1 VLSLKPFLQ
10 LTRAGRK
17 IEQSQK
23 ERVMKKNL
31 HPSWSKQDQ
40 LKGKRM
46 HQVWDEFFSAAQQ
59 TEKDSG
65 PSPSGQLKEQRL
77 TTVLSQHEAALMS
90 FPNVMG
96 VAEGI
101 RTRGG
106 KPTGERCLVVYV
118 DRKIPKSKLGKMDT
132 LPRAIDGVPIDVVE
146 VGKVEPLPL

>member
-1 VLSLKPFLQ
+1 
-10 LTRAGRK
+10 
-17 IEQSQK
+17 
-23 ERVMKKNL
+23 MKKKL

-46 HQVWDEFFSAAQQ
+46 HQAWDEFFSAAQQ
-59 TEKDSG
+59 TEKGSG
-65 PSPSGQLKEQRL
+65 PSPSEHFKEQML
-77 TTVLSQHEAALMS
+77 SPVLSQQEAALMS
-90 FPNVMG
+90 FPNVVG

-118 DRKIPKSKLGKMDT
+118 DRKIPKPKLRKMDT
-132 LPRAIDGVPIDVVE
+132 LPREIDGVPIDVVE

>member
-1 VLSLKPFLQ
+1 
-10 LTRAGRK
+10 
-17 IEQSQK
+17 
-23 ERVMKKNL
+23 MKKKL

-46 HQVWDEFFSAAQQ
+46 HQVWEQFFSAAQQ

-65 PSPSGQLKEQRL
+65 SSLSEHFKEQRL
-77 TTVLSQHEAALMS
+77 STVLSQHEAALMS
-90 FPNVMG
+90 FPNVIG

-118 DRKIPKSKLGKMDT
+118 GRKIPKSKLRKIDT
-132 LPRAIDGVPIDVVE
+132 LPREIDGVPIDVVE
-146 VGKVEPLPL
+146 VGKVERLPL